1 MCFPQVLLGDTLD
14 SSTSADAHAAV
25 AVAVRNDRSA
35 QPDSTAAEP
44 LHGLERPPNLGSYL
58 TRKISGIFNADGVGA
73 RRGLGLEPLSAVSE
87 SEGASTPNGL
97 NGSATPTSVFKISRQ
112 KVLAQRTATQSRGG
126 RSKIL
131 PEAILSGGGT
141 VKAAATLPLTP
152 HGKTA
157 GARVKR
163 ARANKGKRIYGVA
176 NRAVRKKARESKN
189 KVLGALLHINVS
201 FLPKHP
207 LKRLY
212 LLNRRI
218 RWLQVR

>member
-1 MCFPQVLLGDTLD
+1 M
-14 SSTSADAHAAV
+14 
-25 AVAVRNDRSA
+25 
-35 QPDSTAAEP
+35 
-44 LHGLERPPNLGSYL
+44 
-58 TRKISGIFNADGVGA
+58 
-73 RRGLGLEPLSAVSE
+73 
-87 SEGASTPNGL
+87 
-97 NGSATPTSVFKISRQ
+97 
-112 KVLAQRTATQSRGG
+112 LAQRTATQSRGS

-131 PEAILSGGGT
+131 PEAIFSGGGT
-141 VKAAATLPLTP
+141 AKAAATLPLTP

-176 NRAVRKKARESKN
+176 NRAGRKKARESKN